1 MVGRGGHIVESQGS
15 ITLLPRGTLGS
26 PVSPAMAE
34 GASFYV
40 GVFTVFAGLCLIVGM
55 GFWSIY
61 NPYKGEKFNRNN
73 ELSLILKSSSVQ
85 ICPEHEEIAN
95 GVLDYGPGYNGTI
108 LEDTL
113 LMFKCDEGKN
123 I

>member
-61 NPYKGEKFNRNN
+61 NPYKGEKFYLNN
-73 ELSLILKSSSVQ
+73 ELCLNI
-85 ICPEHEEIAN
+85 EIFFSPNLPRARR
-95 GVLDYGPGYNGTI
+95 DYQWGSGLWTG
-108 LEDTL
+108 L
-113 LMFKCDEGKN
+113 
-123 I
+123 